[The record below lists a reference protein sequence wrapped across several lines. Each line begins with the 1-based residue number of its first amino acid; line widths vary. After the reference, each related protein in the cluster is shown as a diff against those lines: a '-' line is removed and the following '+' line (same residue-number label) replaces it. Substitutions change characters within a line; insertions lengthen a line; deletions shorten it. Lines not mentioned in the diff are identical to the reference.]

1 MCFSN
6 YLSKRAVNNTVLM
19 MMMDFGFIHLWNS
32 SYLSGNLSSY
42 KNLVVLC
49 MDKES
54 FTVID
59 NSFPNQ

>member
-1 MCFSN
+1 M
-6 YLSKRAVNNTVLM
+6 NNTVLM